1 MKPSRLRLVA
11 ALMIAAAFVAV
22 WLTNR
27 KLAAI
32 PKAENEISQRTRA
45 TPPDIEQE
53 REVSDKA
60 ARRKMEDDWNVLL
73 QWLRSEPIPSPDE
86 VRKRLLALRIEW
98 TAIDPQVRAEMIAL
112 LLESGADAAT
122 GLDFKVG
129 NHGQLAG
136 WPTLR
141 TFLLD
146 VLATADPEM
155 SPDIARRVLDRTDS
169 ADEFATGLRSLTREN
184 MGRAD
189 DGELLERFG
198 KLLGRTEWRQS
209 RAFAEAFDLARF
221 VGTPEAA
228 RLLADWQGNSALKTM
243 AMGEFAAEHPA
254 AMLKVL
260 QDNATPLD
268 AATHASLMARMD
280 PADAAQL
287 AAVDSYLRD
296 PARTPEEAAAFL
308 KTYPLRSATT
318 GFRLYGKTPSPYTFD
333 RIAAG
338 DRMAEKQVVQWLADP
353 ALEKFKPGLTT
364 SHQRLKQWVDEAK

>member
-1 MKPSRLRLVA
+1 M
-11 ALMIAAAFVAV
+11 
-22 WLTNR
+22 T
-27 KLAAI
+27 
-32 PKAENEISQRTRA
+32 
-45 TPPDIEQE
+45 
-53 REVSDKA
+53 
-60 ARRKMEDDWNVLL
+60 
-73 QWLRSEPIPSPDE
+73 
-86 VRKRLLALRIEW
+86 
-98 TAIDPQVRAEMIAL
+98 
-112 LLESGADAAT
+112 
-122 GLDFKVG
+122 
-129 NHGQLAG
+129 
-136 WPTLR
+136 
-141 TFLLD
+141 
-146 VLATADPEM
+146 
-155 SPDIARRVLDRTDS
+155 PDIARRVLDRTDS

-184 MGRAD
+184 LGRAD

-198 KLLGRTEWRQS
+198 KMLGRSEWRQS

-228 RLLADWQGNSALKTM
+228 RLLADWQGNPALKTM

-260 QDNATPLD
+260 QDTAAPLD
-268 AATHASLMARMD
+268 AATRASLMARMD

-296 PARTPEEAAAFL
+296 PALTPEEAAAFL

-338 DRMAEKQVVQWLADP
+338 DRIAEKQVAQWLADP

-364 SHQRLKQWVDEAK
+364 SHQRLQQWVDEAK

>member
-1 MKPSRLRLVA
+1 MKPSRLRLAA
-11 ALMIAAAFVAV
+11 ALMIAAAFVVV
-22 WLTNR
+22 WISNR
-27 KLAAI
+27 KPATI
-32 PKAENEISQRTRA
+32 PKAEIESSHRTRA

-53 REVSDKA
+53 REISDKT
-60 ARRKMEDDWNVLL
+60 ARRKMEGDWNGLL
-73 QWLRSEPIPSPDE
+73 QWLRSEPRPSPDE

-169 ADEFATGLRSLTREN
+169 ADEFATGLRSLTREK

-198 KLLGRTEWRQS
+198 KMLGRAEWRQS
-209 RAFAEAFDLARF
+209 RAFAEAFDLVRF

-228 RLLADWQGNSALKTM
+228 RLLADWQGNPSLKTM

-260 QDNATPLD
+260 QDDTTPLD
-268 AATHASLMARMD
+268 AATRASLMARMD

-338 DRMAEKQVVQWLADP
+338 DRIAEKQVAQWLADP

-364 SHQRLKQWVDEAK
+364 SHQRLQQWVDEAK